1 MRLIMPI
8 LATLAEEVQKMLEN
22 IRVLAAASLASS
34 FKSRQERLEQKEAEE
49 VKAFLQRPAAS

>member
-1 MRLIMPI
+1 
-8 LATLAEEVQKMLEN
+8 MLEN

-49 VKAFLQRPAAS
+49 VKALLQRPSSFRCLKVRNAAV